1 MTELICVDCEKE
13 NNIEADCRGKYTYTY
28 FTTYVSA
35 DKNSFED
42 YMENDNNV
50 SLLHEVN
57 KKHSIGY
64 LIDTVELMDQEE
76 KDELL
81 ETFRLI
87 SRKNAIGV
95 VSKGHGSLPISRKK
109 KIGKIGIL
117 LQYENGEVKNIY
129 PHEKNNMRI
138 DIKSHLNAVI
148 KSDDLDDVLNQECIS
163 EQDISRMISTFPELI
178 EDGLE
183 FIETEVEVESGR
195 IDAVFKTK
203 NDEHLLIEIEI
214 EVNDNAIGQVQRF
227 AKYSENKEIPRD
239 KVRLGFVCAKI
250 SENILN
256 ACKDAKIEVYTLN
269 LEKKA

>member
-1 MTELICVDCEKE
+1 MNKLLCVE
-13 NNIEADCRGKYTYTY
+13 
-28 FTTYVSA
+28 F
-35 DKNSFED
+35 DKKNMVKDS
-42 YMENDNNV
+42 MENCSKYKYVYYTTFGGDCNEMNENIYLLEEIQQKYSIDIETAIV
-50 SLLHEVN
+50 ESL
-57 KKHSIGY
+57 
-64 LIDTVELMDQEE
+64 DQKEQ
-76 KDELL
+76 DELL

-87 SRKNAIGV
+87 SRKNAIRI
-95 VSKGHGSLPISRKK
+95 VSNGNGSLPISRKK

-117 LQYENGEVKNIY
+117 LQFEDGEVKNVY
-129 PHEKNNMRI
+129 PHEKNGMRI
-138 DIKSHLNAVI
+138 DVRSHLDTVI
-148 KSDDLDDVLNQECIS
+148 RSDNINDVLDQECIS

-214 EVNDNAIGQVQRF
+214 EVKDNAIGQVQRF
-227 AKYSENKEIPRD
+227 ATYSENYGIPRD

>member
-1 MTELICVDCEKE
+1 MNE
-13 NNIEADCRGKYTYTY
+13 
-28 FTTYVSA
+28 YVLYITRESNVA
-35 DKNSFED
+35 EISSYIDLFE
-42 YMENDNNV
+42 EI
-50 SLLHEVN
+50 
-57 KKHSIGY
+57 KQKHSINFE
-64 LIDTVELMDQEE
+64 IVDVESLNY
-76 KDELL
+76 DEYNEVL
-81 ETFRLI
+81 ENIRLI

-95 VSKGHGSLPISRKK
+95 VSRGNGHLPISRNK
-109 KIGKIGIL
+109 KIGNFGIL
-117 LQYENGEVKNIY
+117 LQFEDGKAKNIY

-138 DIKSHLNAVI
+138 DVRYHLNALI
-148 KSDDLDDVLNQECIS
+148 GSDNVTDVLDQECIS

-183 FIETEVEVESGR
+183 FIETEVEVKSGR
-195 IDAVFKTK
+195 IDAVFQTK

-214 EVNDNAIGQVQRF
+214 EVKDSAIGQVQRF
-227 AKYSENKEIPRD
+227 ATYSENYGIPRN

>member
-1 MTELICVDCEKE
+1 MTKLLCVEFDKKNMVEGSMDECSKYKYVYYTTFEGDCIEMNENIYLLMDVKE
-13 NNIEADCRGKYTYTY
+13 
-28 FTTYVSA
+28 
-35 DKNSFED
+35 
-42 YMENDNNV
+42 
-50 SLLHEVN
+50 
-57 KKHSIGY
+57 KHSTDIE
-64 LIDTVELMDQEE
+64 TVIVDSLDQKE

-95 VSKGHGSLPISRKK
+95 VSKGNGKLPISRKK
-109 KIGKIGIL
+109 KIGNIGIL
-117 LQYENGEVKNIY
+117 LQFENGEVKNIY

-138 DIKSHLNAVI
+138 DVKSHLNAAI
-148 KSDDLDDVLNQECIS
+148 RSNNLDDVLDQECIS

-214 EVNDNAIGQVQRF
+214 EVKDNAIGQVQRF
-227 AKYSENKEIPRD
+227 AIYSENKGIPRD

-269 LEKKA
+269 LEKRA